1 MEKKFSFSV
10 QGMVCA
16 MCVKNVENAIKKLDG
31 IKYVSVNL
39 ATQRAFVIANDNI
52 SFEDIKKAIANAGY
66 KATMDAPTE
75 DLIEKQ
81 FQEAK
86 HNMNLSLYVT
96 IPLMLLMIMHMS
108 GIHIP
113 YFTVI
118 ELMASTIVI
127 FVTGRKM
134 LRNAWVALI
143 HSHTNMDTL
152 LSIGAISAWLT
163 NILAIAGLDVL
174 SFGTVAAMI
183 ITLNLIGRYIE
194 SRMKSNA
201 AKEIRLLISL
211 KATTANVL
219 TNEAIVETPIDAV
232 KLGEIIII
240 RQGEKIPLDGKII
253 EGKASINESMATGEP
268 LPVYKTVNDNVIS
281 GTIVENGIINV
292 KVEKVGEETFINQMI
307 KLVEEAQSSKVPI
320 QALADKITRYFVPI
334 VLILAILSFVF
345 WFFNYEL
352 YLPFLHKAANIF
364 PWIIT
369 DAGALSTAIFS
380 FVATLVIACPC
391 ALGLATPM
399 ALVTSSGVAAKKGL
413 IIKNGE
419 AIQMAKDINVILF
432 DKTGTITTGQLT
444 VVDHNLDDEV
454 LNIIANIE
462 ENSIHPLAKAIVNY
476 VIDKAKFKKI
486 TITDIEEIS
495 GQGIKGKFNNDIFK
509 IGKPIYTENYLNFL
523 ENGETVLE
531 VTRNDEI
538 IGYIRISDV
547 LKEDAA
553 NTMTKIKELGLITA
567 MVTGD
572 NDITARAIA
581 NKISIDEVWAGVSPE
596 KKVDIIRKYQIEGKK
611 VMMVGDGIN
620 DAAALKAS
628 EIGVAI
634 GTGSDLTIE
643 SADIIISKGDISKI
657 LDTINL
663 SKLTFKK
670 IKQNLF
676 WAFIYN
682 IIAVPMAMMSLLHP
696 VIAEAA
702 MLLSSINVI
711 YNSGR
716 IKKFF

>member
-16 MCVKNVENAIKKLDG
+16 MCVKNVENAIKKLNG
-31 IKYVSVNL
+31 VKYVSVNL

-52 SFEDIKKAIANAGY
+52 SFEDIKKAIEKAGY

-86 HNMNLSLYVT
+86 RNMNLSLYVT

-118 ELMASTIVI
+118 ELIASTIVI

-152 LSIGAISAWLT
+152 LSIGAISAWIT

-253 EGKASINESMATGEP
+253 EGKASINESMVTGEP

-716 IKKFF
+716 IKKMK

>member
-16 MCVKNVENAIKKLDG
+16 MCVKNVENAIKKLNG
-31 IKYVSVNL
+31 VKYVSVNL

-52 SFEDIKKAIANAGY
+52 SFEDIKKAIEKAGY

-86 HNMNLSLYVT
+86 RNMNLSLYVT

-118 ELMASTIVI
+118 ELIASTIVI

-134 LRNAWVALI
+134 LINAWVALI

-152 LSIGAISAWLT
+152 LSIGAISAWIT

-253 EGKASINESMATGEP
+253 EGKASINESMVTGEP

-620 DAAALKAS
+620 DAAALKAA

-682 IIAVPMAMMSLLHP
+682 IIAIPMAMMSLLHP
-696 VIAEAA
+696 VIAEA
-702 MLLSSINVI
+702 
-711 YNSGR
+711 
-716 IKKFF
+716 

>member
-16 MCVKNVENAIKKLDG
+16 MCVKNVENAIKKLNG
-31 IKYVSVNL
+31 VKYVSVNL

-52 SFEDIKKAIANAGY
+52 SFEDIKKAIEKAGY

-86 HNMNLSLYVT
+86 RNMNLSLYVT

-118 ELMASTIVI
+118 ELIASTIVI

-134 LRNAWVALI
+134 LINAWVALI

-152 LSIGAISAWLT
+152 LSIGAISAWIT

-253 EGKASINESMATGEP
+253 EGKASINESMVTGEP

-547 LKEDAA
+547 LKADAA

-572 NDITARAIA
+572 NEITARAIA

-682 IIAVPMAMMSLLHP
+682 IIAIPMAMMSLLHP

-716 IKKFF
+716 IKKMK

>member
-16 MCVKNVENAIKKLDG
+16 MCVKNVENAIKKLNG
-31 IKYVSVNL
+31 VKYVSVNL

-52 SFEDIKKAIANAGY
+52 SFEDIKKAIEKAGY

-86 HNMNLSLYVT
+86 RNMNLSLYVT

-118 ELMASTIVI
+118 ELIASTIVI

-152 LSIGAISAWLT
+152 LSIGAISAWIT

-253 EGKASINESMATGEP
+253 EGKASINESMVTGEP

-444 VVDHNLDDEV
+444 VVDHNIDDEV

-547 LKEDAA
+547 LKADAA

-682 IIAVPMAMMSLLHP
+682 IIAIPMAMMSLLHP

-716 IKKFF
+716 IKKMK

>member
-16 MCVKNVENAIKKLDG
+16 MCVKNVENAIKKLNG
-31 IKYVSVNL
+31 VKYVSVNL

-52 SFEDIKKAIANAGY
+52 SFEDIKKAIEKAGY

-86 HNMNLSLYVT
+86 RNMNLSLYVT

-118 ELMASTIVI
+118 ELIASTIVI
-127 FVTGRKM
+127 FVTGKKM

-152 LSIGAISAWLT
+152 LSIGAISAWIT

-253 EGKASINESMATGEP
+253 EGKASINESMVTGEP

-572 NDITARAIA
+572 NEITARAIA

-682 IIAVPMAMMSLLHP
+682 IIAIPMAMMSLLHP

-716 IKKFF
+716 IKKMK

>member
-16 MCVKNVENAIKKLDG
+16 MCVKNVENAIKKLNG
-31 IKYVSVNL
+31 VKYVSVNL

-52 SFEDIKKAIANAGY
+52 SFEDIKKAIEKAGY

-118 ELMASTIVI
+118 ELIASTIVI

-152 LSIGAISAWLT
+152 LSIGAISAWIT

-253 EGKASINESMATGEP
+253 EGKASINESMVTGEP

-547 LKEDAA
+547 LKADAA

-620 DAAALKAS
+620 DAAALKAA

-716 IKKFF
+716 IKKMK

>member
-39 ATQRAFVIANDNI
+39 ATQRAFVIANDNM

-118 ELMASTIVI
+118 ELIASTIVI

-253 EGKASINESMATGEP
+253 EGKASINESMVTGEP

-369 DAGALSTAIFS
+369 GAGALSTAIFS

-547 LKEDAA
+547 LKADAA

-716 IKKFF
+716 IKKMK

>member
-16 MCVKNVENAIKKLDG
+16 MCVKNVENAIKKLNG
-31 IKYVSVNL
+31 VKYVSVNL

-52 SFEDIKKAIANAGY
+52 SFEDIKKAIEKAGY

-86 HNMNLSLYVT
+86 RNMNLSLYVT

-118 ELMASTIVI
+118 ELIASTIVI

-152 LSIGAISAWLT
+152 LSIGAISAWIT

-253 EGKASINESMATGEP
+253 EGKASINESMVTGEP

-547 LKEDAA
+547 LKADAA

-620 DAAALKAS
+620 DAAALKAA

-682 IIAVPMAMMSLLHP
+682 IIAIPMAMMSLLHP

-716 IKKFF
+716 IKKMK

>member
-16 MCVKNVENAIKKLDG
+16 MCVKNVENAIKKLNG
-31 IKYVSVNL
+31 VKYVSVNL

-52 SFEDIKKAIANAGY
+52 SFEDIKKAIEKAGY

-86 HNMNLSLYVT
+86 RNMNLSLYVT

-118 ELMASTIVI
+118 ELIASTIVI

-152 LSIGAISAWLT
+152 LSIGAISAWIT

-253 EGKASINESMATGEP
+253 EGKASINESMVTGEP

-572 NDITARAIA
+572 NEITARAIA

-682 IIAVPMAMMSLLHP
+682 IIAIPMAMMSLLHP

-716 IKKFF
+716 IKKMK

>member
-16 MCVKNVENAIKKLDG
+16 MCVKNVENTVKKLNG
-31 IKYVSVNL
+31 VKYISVNL
-39 ATQRAFVIANDNI
+39 ATQKAFVIANNNI
-52 SFEDIKKAIANAGY
+52 SFEDIKKAIEKAGY

-86 HNMNLSLYVT
+86 LNMNLSLYIT
-96 IPLMLLMIMHMS
+96 IPLMLLMIIHMS

-118 ELMASTIVI
+118 ELIASTAVI
-127 FVTGRKM
+127 FFTGRKM

-183 ITLNLIGRYIE
+183 ITLNLIGKYIE

-211 KATTANVL
+211 KANTANVL

-232 KLGEIIII
+232 KLGETIIV

-253 EGKASINESMATGEP
+253 EGKASINESMVSGEP

-334 VLILAILSFVF
+334 VLILALLSFVF

-399 ALVTSSGVAAKKGL
+399 ALVTSSAVAAKKGL

-444 VVDHNLDDEV
+444 VVDHNLDNEV
-454 LNIIANIE
+454 LNVIANIE

-486 TITDIEEIS
+486 PITEIEEIS

-509 IGKPIYTENYLNFL
+509 IGKPIYSENYLNFL

-531 VTRNDEI
+531 VTKNDEI
-538 IGYIRISDV
+538 IGFIRISDM
-547 LKEDAA
+547 LKADAA
-553 NTMTKIKELGLITA
+553 NTIAKIKELGLITA

-572 NDITARAIA
+572 NEITARAIA

-620 DAAALKAS
+620 DAAALKAA

-657 LDTINL
+657 LVAINL

-682 IIAVPMAMMSLLHP
+682 IIAIPMAMMSLLHP

-716 IKKFF
+716 IKKMK

>member
-16 MCVKNVENAIKKLDG
+16 MCVKNVENAIKKLNG
-31 IKYVSVNL
+31 VKYVSVNL

-52 SFEDIKKAIANAGY
+52 SFEDIKKAIEKAGY

-86 HNMNLSLYVT
+86 RNMNLSLYVT

-118 ELMASTIVI
+118 ELIASTIVI
-127 FVTGRKM
+127 FVTGKKM

-152 LSIGAISAWLT
+152 LSIGAISAWIT

-253 EGKASINESMATGEP
+253 EGKASINESMVTGEP

-547 LKEDAA
+547 LKADAA

-620 DAAALKAS
+620 DAAALKAA

-682 IIAVPMAMMSLLHP
+682 IIAIPMAMMSLLHP

-716 IKKFF
+716 IKKMK